1 MRIIKTSTYEK
12 WFRRLRDRNA
22 QARINARLRRIGV
35 HGEVVGDFRIL
46 GDKVIELRF
55 DMGPGYRIY
64 VTVKKEE
71 LLLLLVGGDKS
82 TQDADIRKAK
92 ELSRLWRDTDEA

>member
-1 MRIIKTSTYEK
+1 M
-12 WFRRLRDRNA
+12 
-22 QARINARLRRIGV
+22 
-35 HGEVVGDFRIL
+35 
-46 GDKVIELRF
+46 RF
-55 DMGPGYRIY
+55 DIGPGYRIY

>member
-55 DMGPGYRIY
+55 DIGPSYRIY

>member
-22 QARINARLRRIGV
+22 QAQINARLRRIGV
-35 HGEVVGDFRIL
+35 HGEVVGDFGVL

-71 LLLLLVGGDKS
+71 LLLLHVGGDKS

-92 ELSRLWRDTDEA
+92 ELSRLWRDKDEA

>member
-35 HGEVVGDFRIL
+35 HDEMVGDFRVL

-64 VTVKKEE
+64 VTVEKEE

-82 TQDADIRKAK
+82 TQNADIRKAK

>member
-22 QARINARLRRIGV
+22 QARINARLRCIGV
-35 HGEVVGDFRIL
+35 HGEVVGDFRVL

-64 VTVKKEE
+64 VTVEKEE

-92 ELSRLWRDTDEA
+92 ELSRLWRDKDEA

>member
-1 MRIIKTSTYEK
+1 MRIIKTPTYEK

-22 QARINARLRRIGV
+22 QARINARLRRIGL
-35 HGEVVGDFRIL
+35 HGGVVGDFRVL

-55 DMGPGYRIY
+55 DMGSGYRIY
-64 VTVKKEE
+64 VTVEKEE

-82 TQDADIRKAK
+82 TQNADIRKAK
-92 ELSRLWRDTDEA
+92 ELSRLWRDKDEA